1 MKKLTKAEEELMQHF
16 WDYGPLKT
24 SELVQKYPE
33 PRPALTTVS
42 TIVRILEEKG
52 MVNHKKE
59 GRGYRYFPL
68 LSREEYRQSS
78 LKELVQKYFGGSS
91 MALVS
96 HLVEKEEVPAE
107 ELEELLAQIKK
118 LEQ

>member
-1 MKKLTKAEEELMQHF
+1 MQHF
-16 WDYGPLKT
+16 WDFGPLKT

-42 TIVRILEEKG
+42 TIVRILEDKG
-52 MVNHKKE
+52 MVGHKKE

-78 LKELVQKYFGGSS
+78 LKDLVKKYFGGNS

-96 HLVEKEEVPAE
+96 HLVEEEEVPTE
-107 ELEELLAQIKK
+107 ELEALLKEIKK
-118 LEQ
+118 QQS